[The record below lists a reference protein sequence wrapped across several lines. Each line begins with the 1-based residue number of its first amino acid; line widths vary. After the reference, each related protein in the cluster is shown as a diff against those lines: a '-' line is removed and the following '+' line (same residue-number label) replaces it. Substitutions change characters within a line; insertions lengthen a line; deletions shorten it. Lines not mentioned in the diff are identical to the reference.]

1 MDKNEK
7 LWLVTYLNKERMRC
21 SGNFK
26 AVSASEAA
34 LKAWKYAIAIE
45 SIQEVR

>member
-1 MDKNEK
+1 MEKKEK
-7 LWLVTYLNKERMRC
+7 LWLVTYLNKERMRY

-26 AVSASEAA
+26 AATADEAA
-34 LKAWKYAIAIE
+34 KQAWKYAIAIE